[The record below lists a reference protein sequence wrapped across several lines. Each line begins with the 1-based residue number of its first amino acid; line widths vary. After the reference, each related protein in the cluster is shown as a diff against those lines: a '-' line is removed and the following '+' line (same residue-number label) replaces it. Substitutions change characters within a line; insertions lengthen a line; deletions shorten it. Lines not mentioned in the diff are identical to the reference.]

1 MLKIMLLNQDYARD
15 LNVLLGFLDCCIR
28 VSRDCSIRVSRSYF
42 VKCKNSAK
50 KH

>member
-15 LNVLLGFLDCCIR
+15 LNVLLGFPDCCIR
-28 VSRDCSIRVSRSYF
+28 KSRDCSIRVSRSYF